1 MRRSPNGARREE
13 RSTLKIRQRTITIAA
28 HLRHDPDRA
37 HKSFRMGRSAIS
49 STRDQQRLDQIVQ
62 RLRNSDLD
70 VLVCTLP
77 EHVLLLSGYWPVVG
91 KSIAI
96 ATNDSRILLIVPE
109 DEAELA
115 EHGYADDL
123 IVYKPS
129 TLDRIQTPADA
140 AIAPLR
146 DAMQRLG
153 TEQSRIGLECGEAS
167 EPSSYAGMNL
177 FGGTISAM
185 LGRAVPRARLGS
197 ADPLLSHL
205 KAVKTPQEVEHI
217 REACRVAAMA
227 FQQGS
232 NGFCAGM
239 SEFEAAALIRTGFSV
254 FAAAAG
260 VERGDGFAWCMS
272 GPNSAKAAAAYARS
286 RNRQLI
292 AGDLVL
298 LHANSSADGYWTDI
312 TRTYVLGPISA
323 RQEKLFAA
331 VFAARSAALQAV
343 RPGARASEVDLA
355 ARNTLAS
362 RGFGKEF
369 KHSTGHGVG
378 FSAISP
384 NALPRIHPASPDIL
398 EEGMVF
404 NVEPAIYVDGYGGI
418 RHCDMVAV
426 GRNGADLLTDFQSTV
441 SFV

>member
-1 MRRSPNGARREE
+1 M
-13 RSTLKIRQRTITIAA
+13 
-28 HLRHDPDRA
+28 
-37 HKSFRMGRSAIS
+37 
-49 STRDQQRLDQIVQ
+49 
-62 RLRNSDLD
+62 
-70 VLVCTLP
+70 
-77 EHVLLLSGYWPVVG
+77 VG

-96 ATNDSRILLIVPE
+96 ATKDSRILLIVPE

-123 IVYKPS
+123 LVYRPT
-129 TLDRIQTPADA
+129 TLDRVQTAADA
-140 AIAPLR
+140 VISPLR
-146 DAMQRLG
+146 EAMHRLG
-153 TEQSRIGLECGEAS
+153 ADRARIGFELGEVS

-177 FGGTISAM
+177 FGGMVSKM
-185 LGRAVPRARLGS
+185 LRQAAPRAGLKP
-197 ADPLLSHL
+197 ADLLLSRL
-205 KAVKTPQEVEHI
+205 AAVKTPREVERI
-217 REACRVAAMA
+217 RIACGIAAMA
-227 FQQGS
+227 FRHGS
-232 NGFCAGM
+232 NGFRAGM
-239 SEFEAAALIRTGFSV
+239 SEFEAAALVRTGFSV

-292 AGDLVL
+292 PGDLVL

-312 TRTYVLGPISA
+312 TRTYVLGPISG
-323 RQEKLFAA
+323 RQEELFAA
-331 VFAARSAALQAV
+331 VFAARTAALEAV
-343 RPGARASEVDLA
+343 HPGARASEVDLA
-355 ARNTLAS
+355 ARDTLVGL
-362 RGFGKEF
+362 GFGKEF

-384 NALPRIHPASPDIL
+384 NALPRIHPASPDIM

-404 NVEPAIYVDGYGGI
+404 NVEPAIYIDGYGGV

-426 GRNGADLLTDFQSTV
+426 GHNGADLLTDFQSTV